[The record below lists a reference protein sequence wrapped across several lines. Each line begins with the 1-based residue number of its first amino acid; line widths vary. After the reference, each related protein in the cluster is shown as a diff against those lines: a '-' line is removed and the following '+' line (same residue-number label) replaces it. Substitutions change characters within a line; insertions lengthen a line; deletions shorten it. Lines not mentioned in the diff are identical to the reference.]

1 MVRHILVNK
10 TEFVESTSISSRV
23 RRRQRETR
31 RHSLEQLEGDGSP
44 RVILLEEGEMVIGRD
59 SSAHIRLT
67 SGNISRQHA
76 TLLVRGTDCVL
87 VDNNSL
93 NGIFLNGVKVHSAVL
108 RDGDAIQVEDNE
120 FIYSEG

>member
-1 MVRHILVNK
+1 MSQTDFDPTI
-10 TEFVESTSISSRV
+10 TSTGRI
-23 RRRQRETR
+23 RRRQRDTR

-44 RVILLEEGEMVIGRD
+44 RVILLEGEEIIIGRAPD
-59 SSAHIRLT
+59 AQVHLT
-67 SGNISRQHA
+67 SKSVSRQHA
-76 TLLVRGTDCVL
+76 ILRLRGTDCIIY
-87 VDNNSL
+87 DNDSH